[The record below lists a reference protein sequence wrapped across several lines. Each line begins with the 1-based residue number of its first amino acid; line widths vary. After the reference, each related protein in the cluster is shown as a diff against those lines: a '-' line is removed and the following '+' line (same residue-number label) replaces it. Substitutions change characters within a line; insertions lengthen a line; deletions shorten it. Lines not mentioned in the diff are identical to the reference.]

1 MSEKK
6 EPDALAGMVKALA
19 EKKEKREVVKADARE
34 KGEVKA
40 LTDKQRIDVI
50 WKYLGLDE

>member
-6 EPDALAGMVKALA
+6 KPDVLALMVNALK
-19 EKKEKREVVKADARE
+19 EKKDKREAVKKNVKD
-34 KGEVKA
+34 KGRVKA

>member
-6 EPDALAGMVKALA
+6 DALAGMVKALA
-19 EKKEKREVVKADARE
+19 EKKEKREVVKADSKE
-34 KGEVKA
+34 KGKVKA